1 MFSCMSTRTAN
12 CTHEIVLL
20 RKKNILETYYQ
31 VMFPLFS
38 VYVTVFANMFSCCP
52 KMAQWLTVINLW
64 LKYLY
69 FVTWYICKK
78 LFLSIKR
85 LKKKNVN
92 ILAQFVIA
100 NFGRGQFTKLCSR
113 PWKNENFSFFKK
125 RVHNGG
131 LCTRFII
138 VKTKFHILF

>member
-1 MFSCMSTRTAN
+1 MFSCVSTRTAN

-20 RKKNILETYYQ
+20 RKKIFWKHITRLCFRCFQFTLPFLRICSRACPNWLNSGTYWLN
-31 VMFPLFS
+31 LFS
-38 VYVTVFANMFSCCP
+38 RGHILVT
-52 KMAQWLTVINLW
+52 KW
-64 LKYLY
+64 LK
-69 FVTWYICKK
+69 T
-78 LFLSIKR
+78 
-85 LKKKNVN
+85 NN

-100 NFGRGQFTKLCSR
+100 ILATTKHKIMFPCM
-113 PWKNENFSFFKK
+113 KKMIFEK